1 MGTIAKSTITLSS
14 VSDGYSVLLTPS
26 SCVIHAD
33 FDGSN
38 PQLST
43 AQTTICVMCGDEKM
57 AISSVSCSSSSEN
70 FGYTV
75 SKNDDSTYSLKFN
88 YVDADVLS
96 GYIDIEITIHRGV
109 KITARFTF
117 SVERESTMLD
127 WIQDW
132 NSNKTKLGDSY
143 VITPKL
149 FVGKKITGDHSSLS
163 DVDGLTGVYIGPDSD
178 NTDGIYG
185 YQAGVDVFHINADGA
200 MVGGWVIKDSGIYSQ
215 DGNLRLLSEGTIEA
229 INSEGDSI
237 WKIKN
242 NGDASF
248 AFENVRF
255 YANGD
260 AEFTGEITSSSGAI
274 GGWHIDEGTLS
285 SAYIALDSTNS
296 CIAISRAGLSD
307 LSDVKSIVQRS
318 GGIYLYYE
326 DVDSYGIVG
335 WCPPTRVGDAYAT
348 SHIGFSFGSQ
358 NIIGGWEFD
367 HSSLWLGTKVN
378 NYNTY
383 TTDGDIT
390 IGTNGLRG
398 TSWYINADG
407 TVSFI
412 SGYVTFDKTEGKIA
426 GWTLDKDSLY
436 IGTKNDTIGEF
447 TTASGSLT
455 FGSTGIRGYKW
466 RLDNDGSVAF
476 GGGTSKL
483 YADGSGY
490 VANENI
496 SWDASGNVSF
506 SDSVKLNW
514 RITTI
519 DENGIYTGTL
529 KAEQITTGTISSSLI
544 NADELLSNGDAW
556 ALKQDGSGYLASKN
570 VTWDT
575 DGNVVVKGEINAISG
590 AIGDWYIKDGVIT
603 SDNTGSASSYIKL
616 DAANKQ
622 IKLQTSVSSYSD
634 GGYDYN
640 MNGSFGAILSLDS
653 SQGIIQAKAQN
664 APSYSTATSYLSSNG
679 IFSNIA
685 AINGLPATSGYTHRG
700 AIVGLGFAN
709 VNKNTWAMNEDE
721 TIVAGVY
728 GRASNTG
735 TAAAYGGFFYQLK
748 ACGLVTSIHYFG
760 DSNDGYQISLNQTTI
775 IGLVNKG
782 NTKTIYL
789 PKNANEGQE
798 VEIIQMGLGVT
809 RIDTND
815 GTHIYD
821 DDSENEYYD
830 CSVGW
835 VTICKKVKYNINSTT
850 YDIWAVHQYHFN

>member
-43 AQTTICVMCGDEKM
+43 AQTTICVMCGDDKM
-57 AISSVSCSSSSEN
+57 TISSVSCNSSSED

-75 SKNDDSTYSLKFN
+75 NKKDDSTYSLKFD

-96 GYIDIEITIHRGV
+96 GYIDIEITIHGGV

-149 FVGKKITGDHSSLS
+149 FVGKKITGNHSSLS

-200 MVGGWVIKDSGIYSQ
+200 MVGGWIIKDSGIYSK

-260 AEFTGEITSSSGAI
+260 AEFTGKITSSSGTI
-274 GGWHIDEGTLS
+274 GGWGINEGMLFS
-285 SAYIALDSTNS
+285 DYIAFDSTNS
-296 CIAISRAGLSD
+296 CIAINKTGL
-307 LSDVKSIVQRS
+307 LNLNDVKSTVKIS
-318 GGIYLYYE
+318 GGIYMYY
-326 DVDSYGIVG
+326 DDTDNYGIVG
-335 WCPPTRVGDAYAT
+335 WCPPTRVGDVYT

-383 TTDGDIT
+383 TADGDIT

-407 TVSFI
+407 TVSFV
-412 SGYVTFDKTEGKIA
+412 SGYVTFDQTDGKIA
-426 GWTLDKDSLY
+426 GWTLDKNSLY

-529 KAEQITTGTISSSLI
+529 KADQITTGTINSNLI

-575 DGNVVVKGEINAISG
+575 DGNVVVKGKINAISG

-685 AINGLPATSGYTHRG
+685 AINGSAATSGYTHRG

-709 VNKNTWAMNEDE
+709 VNKSTWAMNEDE

-760 DSNDGYQISLNQTTI
+760 DSNDGYQISLSQTTI

-789 PKNANEGQE
+789 PQNANEGQE

-821 DDSENEYYD
+821 DGSENEYYD
-830 CSVGW
+830 CPVGW